1 MNLNFLPTEILDA
14 IGKCDFSIVYE
25 IRFRVGFPIKI
36 NQGGQTVYLSQ
47 TGATI
52 IRDNAIICNF
62 NHINKIIENV
72 TEKSTYAFN
81 DRIKQGFL
89 TTNDGIRIGL
99 AGEVVSN
106 NNEILTIKN
115 VTSLNIRIPHEVLD
129 CSKEIFNKIY
139 KSNNV
144 FSSVILAP
152 PGLGKTTILK
162 DLTLKL
168 NKYCNKSIL
177 IIDERGEFCHITGEN
192 IDAIKY
198 SDKLYAF
205 NFGIRTLSPQI
216 IVTDEIMEKS
226 DWLLIERAVNS
237 GVKILASCHTDCVE
251 NFIKKEY
258 FKPYIFE
265 RLVVLD
271 NEKIGMLNNIYDGAG
286 NLL

>member
-1 MNLNFLPTEILDA
+1 MNLTFLPTEIFDA
-14 IGKCDFSIVYE
+14 IGKCDISIVYE

-36 NQGGQTVYLSQ
+36 NQGGQPVYLSQ

-52 IRDNAIICNF
+52 IRNNAIICNF

-81 DRIKQGFL
+81 DRIKQGFV
-89 TTNDGIRIGL
+89 TTSDGIRIGL

-106 NNEILTIKN
+106 NNDILTIKN
-115 VTSLNIRIPHEVLD
+115 ITSLNIRIPHEVLD
-129 CSKEIFNKIY
+129 CSKEIFDKIY
-139 KSNNV
+139 KGNSV
-144 FSSVILAP
+144 LSSVILSP

-162 DLTLKL
+162 DITLKL
-168 NKYCNKSIL
+168 NKCCNKSIL
-177 IIDERGEFCHITGEN
+177 IIDERGEFCHIAGEN
-192 IDAIKY
+192 IDIIKY
-198 SDKLYAF
+198 SNKLYAF

-216 IVTDEIMEKS
+216 IITDEIMEKN

-251 NFIKKEY
+251 NFISKEY
-258 FKPYIFE
+258 FKANIFE

-271 NEKIGMLNNIYDGAG
+271 NEKIGKLNNIYDGAG
-286 NLL
+286 NSL